1 MKNLVCEEDDEEHIC
16 KLLSIIEEYVLLD
29 LYPF

>member
-1 MKNLVCEEDDEEHIC
+1 MKNLVCEEDDEEHIF

-29 LYPF
+29 FYPF